1 MSSSNPAVPEDPS
14 PATAPVVEAPAA
26 GEIEALKAELAAAQ
40 SQAAENL
47 DKFLRAKAETENVRR
62 RAETDVASAHK
73 FAIERFALEML
84 AVKDSLERARDMQ
97 GSISAAGGTT
107 PGMEEVEP
115 RREQRPR
122 TPGAA
127 TIDLKTSDAAL
138 EKMFEGID
146 LTLKLMDS
154 IFQKFALVEI
164 SPAIGDKFDPEK
176 HQAMSAQDSAEV
188 PPNHVLMALQKGYLL
203 NNRLLRPALVI
214 IAKTPAPAPG
224 PSA

>member
-1 MSSSNPAVPEDPS
+1 MNSSNPATPEDPTTT
-14 PATAPVVEAPAA
+14 PETPVAMD
-26 GEIEALKAELAAAQ
+26 IEVLKAELEATRVQ
-40 SQAAENL
+40 VTENL

-84 AVKDSLERARDMQ
+84 AVKDSLERAR
-97 GSISAAGGTT
+97 
-107 PGMEEVEP
+107 
-115 RREQRPR
+115 
-122 TPGAA
+122 

-154 IFQKFALVEI
+154 IFQKFALTEI
-164 SPAIGDKFDPEK
+164 SPAIGEKFDPEK
-176 HQAMSAQDSAEV
+176 HQAMSAQDNAEV
-188 PPNHVLMALQKGYLL
+188 SPNHVLMALQKGYLL

-214 IAKTPAPAPG
+214 IAKAPAPAPG

>member
-1 MSSSNPAVPEDPS
+1 MTSSSNPSAPDDPGTP
-14 PATAPVVEAPAA
+14 PAETADSVDVETLKTELDAA
-26 GEIEALKAELAAAQ
+26 RAQ
-40 SQAAENL
+40 ASENM
-47 DKFLRAKAETENVRR
+47 DKFLRAKAETDNVRR

-84 AVKDSLERARDMQ
+84 AVKDSLERAR
-97 GSISAAGGTT
+97 T
-107 PGMEEVEP
+107 V
-115 RREQRPR
+115 
-122 TPGAA
+122 
-127 TIDLKTSDAAL
+127 DLKTSDTAL

-154 IFQKFALVEI
+154 IFQKFALAEI
-164 SPAIGDKFDPEK
+164 SPVVGDKFDPEK

-214 IAKTPAPAPG
+214 IAKDTALAAE

>member
-1 MSSSNPAVPEDPS
+1 MNSSNPAVPEDPN
-14 PATAPVVEAPAA
+14 PAA
-26 GEIEALKAELAAAQ
+26 AMASEASAAVDIETLKAELEAAQ
-40 SQAAENL
+40 AQAAENL
-47 DKFLRAKAETENVRR
+47 DKFMRAKAETENVRR

-84 AVKDSLERARDMQ
+84 AVKDSLERAR
-97 GSISAAGGTT
+97 
-107 PGMEEVEP
+107 
-115 RREQRPR
+115 
-122 TPGAA
+122 

-154 IFQKFALVEI
+154 IFQKFALTGI
-164 SPAIGDKFDPEK
+164 SPAIGEKFDPEK

-188 PPNHVLMALQKGYLL
+188 PPNHVLMVLQKGYLL

-214 IAKTPAPAPG
+214 VAKAPAEAPES
-224 PSA
+224 SA

>member
-1 MSSSNPAVPEDPS
+1 MNPTNPAVPEDPN
-14 PATAPVVEAPAA
+14 PAVDPTPEAPAVTD
-26 GEIEALKAELAAAQ
+26 IEALKAELAAAQ
-40 SQAAENL
+40 TQAAENL
-47 DKFLRAKAETENVRR
+47 DKFVRAKAETENVRR

-84 AVKDSLERARDMQ
+84 AVKDSLERARTVDIKIQ
-97 GSISAAGGTT
+97 
-107 PGMEEVEP
+107 
-115 RREQRPR
+115 
-122 TPGAA
+122 
-127 TIDLKTSDAAL
+127 DAAL

-154 IFQKFALVEI
+154 IFQKFALTEI
-164 SPAIGDKFDPEK
+164 SPDKGDKFDPEL
-176 HQAMSAQDSAEV
+176 HQAMSAQDHAEV

-214 IAKTPAPAPG
+214 VAKAPAEAPG

>member
-1 MSSSNPAVPEDPS
+1 MSSSNPVVPEDPN
-14 PATAPVVEAPAA
+14 PAA
-26 GEIEALKAELAAAQ
+26 GTAPEAPEAMDIEALRAELEAVRT
-40 SQAAENL
+40 QASENL
-47 DKFLRAKAETENVRR
+47 DKFMRAKAETENVRR
-62 RAETDVASAHK
+62 RAETDVASSHK

-97 GSISAAGGTT
+97 GSISAAGG
-107 PGMEEVEP
+107 
-115 RREQRPR
+115 R

-127 TIDLKTSDAAL
+127 TVDLKTSDAAL

-154 IFQKFALVEI
+154 IFQKFALTEI

-188 PPNHVLMALQKGYLL
+188 PPNHVLMVLQKGYLL

-214 IAKTPAPAPG
+214 VAKAPAEAPE

>member
-1 MSSSNPAVPEDPS
+1 MNPTNPAVPEDPN
-14 PATAPVVEAPAA
+14 PAA
-26 GEIEALKAELAAAQ
+26 DPTPEALAVTDGEALKAELAAAQ
-40 SQAAENL
+40 TQAAENL
-47 DKFLRAKAETENVRR
+47 DKFMRAKAETENIRR

-84 AVKDSLERARDMQ
+84 AVKDSLERARTVDIKIQ
-97 GSISAAGGTT
+97 
-107 PGMEEVEP
+107 
-115 RREQRPR
+115 
-122 TPGAA
+122 
-127 TIDLKTSDAAL
+127 DAAL

-154 IFQKFALVEI
+154 IFQKFALTEI
-164 SPAIGDKFDPEK
+164 SPATGDKFDPEL

-214 IAKTPAPAPG
+214 VAKAPAEAPG

>member
-1 MSSSNPAVPEDPS
+1 MNPTNPAVPEDPN
-14 PATAPVVEAPAA
+14 PAVDPTPEAPAVTD
-26 GEIEALKAELAAAQ
+26 IEALKAELAAAQ
-40 SQAAENL
+40 TQAAENL
-47 DKFLRAKAETENVRR
+47 DKFVRAKAETENVRR

-84 AVKDSLERARDMQ
+84 AVKDSLERARTVDIKIQ
-97 GSISAAGGTT
+97 
-107 PGMEEVEP
+107 
-115 RREQRPR
+115 
-122 TPGAA
+122 
-127 TIDLKTSDAAL
+127 DAAL

-154 IFQKFALVEI
+154 IFQKFALTEV
-164 SPAIGDKFDPEK
+164 SPAKGDKFDPEL

-214 IAKTPAPAPG
+214 VAKAPAEAPG

>member
-1 MSSSNPAVPEDPS
+1 MTSSSNPSAPDDPGTP
-14 PATAPVVEAPAA
+14 PAETADSVDVETLKTELDAA
-26 GEIEALKAELAAAQ
+26 RAQ
-40 SQAAENL
+40 ASENM
-47 DKFLRAKAETENVRR
+47 DKFLRAKAETDNVRR

-84 AVKDSLERARDMQ
+84 AVKDSLERAR
-97 GSISAAGGTT
+97 T
-107 PGMEEVEP
+107 V
-115 RREQRPR
+115 
-122 TPGAA
+122 
-127 TIDLKTSDAAL
+127 DLKTSDTAL

-146 LTLKLMDS
+146 LTRKLMDS
-154 IFQKFALVEI
+154 IFQKFALTEI
-164 SPAIGDKFDPEK
+164 SPVVGDKFDPEK

-214 IAKTPAPAPG
+214 IAKDTALAAE

>member
-1 MSSSNPAVPEDPS
+1 MNPTNPAVPEDPN
-14 PATAPVVEAPAA
+14 PAVDPTPEVTAVTDS
-26 GEIEALKAELAAAQ
+26 EALKAELAAAQ
-40 SQAAENL
+40 TQAAENL
-47 DKFLRAKAETENVRR
+47 DKFMRAKAETENVRR

-84 AVKDSLERARDMQ
+84 AVKDSLERARTVDIKIQ
-97 GSISAAGGTT
+97 
-107 PGMEEVEP
+107 
-115 RREQRPR
+115 
-122 TPGAA
+122 
-127 TIDLKTSDAAL
+127 DAAL

-154 IFQKFALVEI
+154 IFQKFALTEI
-164 SPAIGDKFDPEK
+164 SPATGDKFDPEL

-188 PPNHVLMALQKGYLL
+188 PPNYVLMALQKGYLL

-214 IAKTPAPAPG
+214 VAKAPPEAPG

>member
-1 MSSSNPAVPEDPS
+1 MSSSNPAVPEDPN
-14 PATAPVVEAPAA
+14 PAAATAPEAPAA
-26 GEIEALKAELAAAQ
+26 VDIGALKVELEAAQ
-40 SQAAENL
+40 AQAAENL
-47 DKFLRAKAETENVRR
+47 DKFMRAKAETENVRR

-84 AVKDSLERARDMQ
+84 AVKDSLERAR
-97 GSISAAGGTT
+97 T
-107 PGMEEVEP
+107 V
-115 RREQRPR
+115 
-122 TPGAA
+122 
-127 TIDLKTSDAAL
+127 DLKTSDAAL

-154 IFQKFALVEI
+154 IFQKFALTEI

-176 HQAMSAQDSAEV
+176 HQAMSAQDNAEV
-188 PPNHVLMALQKGYLL
+188 PPNHVLMVLQKGYLL

-214 IAKTPAPAPG
+214 VAKAPAEATG

>member
-1 MSSSNPAVPEDPS
+1 MNPTNPVVPEDPN
-14 PATAPVVEAPAA
+14 PAVDPTPEAPAVTD
-26 GEIEALKAELAAAQ
+26 IEALKAELAAAQ
-40 SQAAENL
+40 IQAAENL
-47 DKFLRAKAETENVRR
+47 DKFVRAKAETENVRR

-84 AVKDSLERARDMQ
+84 AVKDSLERARTVDIKIQ
-97 GSISAAGGTT
+97 
-107 PGMEEVEP
+107 
-115 RREQRPR
+115 
-122 TPGAA
+122 
-127 TIDLKTSDAAL
+127 DAAL

-154 IFQKFALVEI
+154 IFQKFALTEI
-164 SPAIGDKFDPEK
+164 SPAKGDKFDPEL
-176 HQAMSAQDSAEV
+176 HQAMSAQDHAEV

-214 IAKTPAPAPG
+214 VAKAAAEAPG

>member
-1 MSSSNPAVPEDPS
+1 MTSSSNPSAPDDPGTP
-14 PATAPVVEAPAA
+14 PAETADSVDVETLKTELDAA
-26 GEIEALKAELAAAQ
+26 RAQ
-40 SQAAENL
+40 ASENM
-47 DKFLRAKAETENVRR
+47 DKFLRAKAETDNVRR

-84 AVKDSLERARDMQ
+84 AVKDSLERAR
-97 GSISAAGGTT
+97 T
-107 PGMEEVEP
+107 V
-115 RREQRPR
+115 
-122 TPGAA
+122 
-127 TIDLKTSDAAL
+127 DLKTSDTAL

-154 IFQKFALVEI
+154 IFQKFALTEI
-164 SPAIGDKFDPEK
+164 SPVVGDKFDPEK

-188 PPNHVLMALQKGYLL
+188 PPNHVLMALQKGYTL

-214 IAKTPAPAPG
+214 IAKDPAPAAG

>member
-1 MSSSNPAVPEDPS
+1 MSSSNPAVPEDPN
-14 PATAPVVEAPAA
+14 PAA
-26 GEIEALKAELAAAQ
+26 GTAPEAPEAVDIEALKVELEAVRT
-40 SQAAENL
+40 QASENL
-47 DKFLRAKAETENVRR
+47 DKFMRAKAETENVRR
-62 RAETDVASAHK
+62 RAETDVTSAHK

-84 AVKDSLERARDMQ
+84 AVKDSLERAR
-97 GSISAAGGTT
+97 T
-107 PGMEEVEP
+107 V
-115 RREQRPR
+115 
-122 TPGAA
+122 
-127 TIDLKTSDAAL
+127 DLKTSDAAL

-154 IFQKFALVEI
+154 IFQKFALTEI

-188 PPNHVLMALQKGYLL
+188 PPNHVLMVLQKGYLL

-214 IAKTPAPAPG
+214 VAKAPAEAPE